1 MQQRIASPFLRR
13 TSAARFGKPFLSH
26 ASIDY
31 GSAEVLAR
39 LFLRWDD
46 DLRKRRIH
54 LSFVPAEQLLYVNR
68 QNSESWRPLFPVF
81 NAEVSGF
88 NDDNGFAL
96 LGRNDDGQ
104 VIAAQAAR
112 LYNLKNATFK
122 EETESLRLLYT
133 DPEQLKQPG
142 ETCTVSAKSADRF
155 RGRVVFSGAVWY
167 HPDYRRQGLTSIL
180 PRLTKA
186 YALTKWYTDA
196 IVSFMAEDVVKGGTA
211 ERAGYAHVDWDVIMK
226 NSMLGDLRLA
236 FIWSSAAELM
246 KYFTEYLGE
255 PDPEIYPVVYDRAA

>member
-1 MQQRIASPFLRR
+1 MQRIASPFLRR
-13 TSAARFGKPFLSH
+13 TSAARASKPFISH

-31 GSAEVLAR
+31 GPAELLAR

-46 DLRKRRIH
+46 DLRKRGIH

-88 NDDNGFAL
+88 NDDNGFCL

-112 LYNLKNATFK
+112 LYNLKATNFRQ
-122 EETESLRLLYT
+122 ETESLRLLYT
-133 DPEQLKQPG
+133 DPERLKQPG
-142 ETCTVSAKSADRF
+142 ETCTVSAMSADRF
-155 RGRVVFSGAVWY
+155 TGRVVFSGAVWY
-167 HPDYRRQGLTSIL
+167 HPNYRRQGLTSIL

-186 YALTKWYTDA
+186 YALTKWYTDS

-211 ERAGYAHVDWDVIMK
+211 ERAGYAHVEWDVVMK

-246 KYFTEYLGE
+246 RYFTGYLGE
-255 PDPEIYPVVYDRAA
+255 ANPEIDPIVYDRAA